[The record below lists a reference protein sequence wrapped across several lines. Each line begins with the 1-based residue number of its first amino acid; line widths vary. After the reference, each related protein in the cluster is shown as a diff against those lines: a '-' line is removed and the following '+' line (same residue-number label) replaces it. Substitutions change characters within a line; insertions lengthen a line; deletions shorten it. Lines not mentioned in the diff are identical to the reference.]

1 LSGTLPRGLKAE
13 QIIKALVGAGGTRRP
28 GKGSHTNIKMPN
40 GQLITIPG
48 HGEIKVGLL
57 RAAVKKAELSVDE
70 FLELMG
76 RR

>member
-1 LSGTLPRGLKAE
+1 VVEKNKFPLLSA
-13 QIIKALVGAGGTRRP
+13 IIEAFVSEGGTRRP
-28 GKGSHTNIKMPN
+28 GKGSHTKIKMPN

-57 RAAVKKAELSVDE
+57 RAAVKKTGLSVDE
-70 FLELMG
+70 FLELIG